1 MLDKLKWCK
10 ADIGYRTLFCK
21 NITHTVSVHNSIRA
35 QLNYV
40 SVCRSNKKDKRL
52 DVLVHARGKSPRC
65 SVLRCAGIHRCLA
78 HWYMEVAERR
88 AYRAALR
95 QKRPHPHP
103 MALNPPLQFS
113 ASEIDCFIERLS
125 IAEGFYFCYFLFSF
139 YLCTDV
145 RFLQRVSIACYAER
159 CISYDRFCPS
169 VWPSDSLTVCLAVCH
184 TLVSCQNDSSYD
196 HAVFAGG

>member
-1 MLDKLKWCK
+1 
-10 ADIGYRTLFCK
+10 
-21 NITHTVSVHNSIRA
+21 
-35 QLNYV
+35 
-40 SVCRSNKKDKRL
+40 
-52 DVLVHARGKSPRC
+52 
-65 SVLRCAGIHRCLA
+65 
-78 HWYMEVAERR
+78 MEVAERR

-169 VWPSDSLTVCLAVCH
+169 V
-184 TLVSCQNDSSYD
+184 
-196 HAVFAGG
+196 